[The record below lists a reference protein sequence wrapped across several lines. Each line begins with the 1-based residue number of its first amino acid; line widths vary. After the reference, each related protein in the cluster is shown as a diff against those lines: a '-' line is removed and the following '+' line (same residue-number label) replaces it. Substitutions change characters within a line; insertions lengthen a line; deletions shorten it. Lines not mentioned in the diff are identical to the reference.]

1 MLLSAVLTDINI
13 LLIWPTKQR
22 AFLGD
27 YQRSHRICESKHC
40 FYIVLIQV
48 IQPLLQNKSEATA
61 HECITPAPVVSA
73 TFSQKKAGTIPAS
86 AWLASSGTGFFNHD
100 DSLCIIHFLYSSYPN
115 GTDISA
121 PPVFQGLL
129 FQGAGGKPLY
139 NIFLGKY
146 GQDNDGETEQ
156 EGSCR
161 HWPKVDLIP
170 QKEF

>member
-61 HECITPAPVVSA
+61 HECITPAPVVS
-73 TFSQKKAGTIPAS
+73 TT
-86 AWLASSGTGFFNHD
+86 
-100 DSLCIIHFLYSSYPN
+100 
-115 GTDISA
+115 
-121 PPVFQGLL
+121 
-129 FQGAGGKPLY
+129 
-139 NIFLGKY
+139 
-146 GQDNDGETEQ
+146 
-156 EGSCR
+156 
-161 HWPKVDLIP
+161 LIP
-170 QKEF
+170 EGQAVVPLPLRLAK